1 MTMTPRP
8 QTGVTLIELLVT
20 LSIAVI
26 LMAIAVPGFQDF
38 FRRNRV
44 DSAASEFVAALN
56 YARSEAIRRGVRVS
70 VCGSSN
76 PSAASPTCGDD
87 KWAEGWVV
95 FVDNSHLPGNASGVF
110 DEGQDEVLRVSGPLP
125 GGGSFSGGG
134 NFARAVSYLASG
146 ISQGIKSGGT
156 TGLANGTLTICK
168 NSYGRQIA
176 INNTGRVSVNTHTCT

>member
-1 MTMTPRP
+1 MTIRA
-8 QTGVTLIELLVT
+8 QSGVTLIELLVT

-26 LMAIAVPGFQDF
+26 LMTIAVPGFQDF

-44 DSAASEFVAALN
+44 EAATSDIVAALN

-76 PSAASPTCGDD
+76 PNAANPTCEDN

-95 FVDNSHLPGNASGVF
+95 FVDNSHLTGNAAGVF
-110 DEGQDEVLRVSGPLP
+110 DSGQDEVLRVSGPLP
-125 GGGSFSGGG
+125 DGGSISGGT

-146 ISQGIKSGGT
+146 ISQGIKAGGT
-156 TGLANGTLTICK
+156 TGLANGSLTVCK
-168 NSYGRQIA
+168 DTYGRQIA
-176 INNTGRVSVNTHTCT
+176 INNTGRISVSAYTCT